1 MKRVPEARSAFQ
13 IRKEDEMFELKPL
26 SKDAVAGALAK
37 AERYR
42 LLNEAEEAES
52 ICLDVLAIEP
62 GNQSAVTMLVL
73 AITDQFRDDVS
84 GNVARA
90 QALLPR
96 LEDEYSRAY
105 FAGIIHERRA
115 KAGLHQRGLEPRT
128 GIYDCLTSAMHEFER
143 AANVRPVG
151 NDDAILRWNACAR
164 TLMRYPRLQAQPDEE
179 THAIMSE

>member
-1 MKRVPEARSAFQ
+1 
-13 IRKEDEMFELKPL
+13 MFELKPL

-52 ICLDVLAIEP
+52 ICLDVLAIDP
-62 GNQSAVTMLVL
+62 ANQLAVTMLIL

-96 LEDEYSRAY
+96 LEDKYSRAY

-115 KAGLHQRGLEPRT
+115 KAGLHQRGLEPRA
-128 GIYDCLTSAMHEFER
+128 GIYEWLTRAMHDYEH
-143 AANVRPVG
+143 AAAVRPAG

-164 TLMRYPRLQAQPDEE
+164 TLMRHPHLHPQPDEQ

>member
-1 MKRVPEARSAFQ
+1 
-13 IRKEDEMFELKPL
+13 MFELKPL
-26 SKDAVAGALAK
+26 SKDAIAGALAK

-52 ICLDVLAIEP
+52 ICLDVLSVDP
-62 GNQSAVTMLVL
+62 GNQQAVTMLIL

-96 LEDEYSRAY
+96 LEDDYSRAY

-128 GIYDCLTSAMHEFER
+128 GIYEWLAAAMDDYER
-143 AANVRPVG
+143 AAGLRPAG

-164 TLMRYPRLQAQPDEE
+164 TLMRHPHLRPQPEEE

>member
-1 MKRVPEARSAFQ
+1 
-13 IRKEDEMFELKPL
+13 MFDLKPL
-26 SKDAVAGALAK
+26 SKDAIAGALAK

-52 ICLDVLAIEP
+52 ICLDVLAVDP
-62 GNQSAVTMLVL
+62 DNQQALTMLIL

-90 QALLPR
+90 QGLLSR

-128 GIYDCLTSAMHEFER
+128 GIYEWLAAAMDDFER
-143 AANVRPVG
+143 AARVRPAG

-164 TLMRYPRLQAQPDEE
+164 TLMRHPHLQPAPEE
-179 THAIMSE
+179 EHHAIMSE

>member
-1 MKRVPEARSAFQ
+1 
-13 IRKEDEMFELKPL
+13 MFELKPL

-62 GNQSAVTMLVL
+62 DHQPAVTMLIL
-73 AITDQFRDDVS
+73 AITDQFRDEVS
-84 GNVARA
+84 SNVARA

-128 GIYDCLTSAMHEFER
+128 GIYEWLNAAMQDFER
-143 AANVRPVG
+143 AARVRPAG

-164 TLMRYPRLQAQPDEE
+164 TLMRHPHLRPQPEEE

>member
-1 MKRVPEARSAFQ
+1 MKEGG
-13 IRKEDEMFELKPL
+13 MFELKPL
-26 SKDAVAGALAK
+26 SKDAIAGALAK

-52 ICLDVLAIEP
+52 ICLDVLAIDP
-62 GNQSAVTMLVL
+62 ANQQALTMLIL

-90 QALLPR
+90 QALLPA
-96 LEDEYSRAY
+96 LSDAYSRAY
-105 FAGIIHERRA
+105 FSGIILERRA
-115 KAGLHQRGLEPRT
+115 KAGLHQRGLEPRI
-128 GIYDCLTSAMHEFER
+128 GLYEWLTAAMHEYEQ
-143 AANVRPVG
+143 AAAVRPAG

-164 TLMRYPRLQAQPDEE
+164 TLMRYPHLQPAPEEE

>member
-1 MKRVPEARSAFQ
+1 
-13 IRKEDEMFELKPL
+13 MFELKPL
-26 SKDAVAGALAK
+26 STDAVAGALAK

-52 ICLDVLAIEP
+52 ICLDVLAVEP
-62 GNQSAVTMLVL
+62 ANQTALTMLIL

-84 GNVARA
+84 GNVSRA
-90 QALLPR
+90 QTLLPR
-96 LEDEYSRAY
+96 LADDYSRAY
-105 FAGIIHERRA
+105 FAGIIQERRA

-128 GIYDCLTSAMHEFER
+128 GIYEWLTAAMREFER
-143 AANVRPVG
+143 AAALRPAG

-164 TLMRYPRLQAQPDEE
+164 TLMRYPHLQPQPDER

>member
-1 MKRVPEARSAFQ
+1 
-13 IRKEDEMFELKPL
+13 MFELKPL
-26 SKDAVAGALAK
+26 SKDAIASALVK

-52 ICLDVLAIEP
+52 ICLDVLSVEP
-62 GNQSAVTMLVL
+62 DNQPAVTMLIL
-73 AITDQFRDDVS
+73 SITDQFRDDVS
-84 GNVARA
+84 SNVTRA
-90 QALLPR
+90 QSLLPR
-96 LEDEYSRAY
+96 LDDEYSRAY

-128 GIYDCLTSAMHEFER
+128 GIYEWLNAAMHDFER
-143 AANVRPVG
+143 AAMVRPAG

-164 TLMRYPRLQAQPDEE
+164 TLMRHPHLRPHPDEE

>member
-1 MKRVPEARSAFQ
+1 
-13 IRKEDEMFELKPL
+13 MFDLKPL
-26 SKDAVAGALAK
+26 SKDAIAGALAK

-52 ICLDVLAIEP
+52 ICLDVLAVDAS
-62 GNQSAVTMLVL
+62 NQQALTMLIL
-73 AITDQFRDDVS
+73 AITDQFRDEVS

-96 LEDEYSRAY
+96 LDDDYSRAY
-105 FAGIIHERRA
+105 YAGIICERRA

-128 GIYDCLTSAMHEFER
+128 GIHEWLTAAMAHYEV
-143 AANVRPVG
+143 AAHVRPSG

-164 TLMRYPRLQAQPDEE
+164 TLMRHPHVKPLPNERP
-179 THAIMSE
+179 HAILSE